1 MKTSRPA
8 LANIFSMPP
17 TPLPIQ
23 IYVITIDGQDL
34 LCVGPAIHPPKHP
47 DNTYLIQNVE
57 FGERITTT
65 EALRLL
71 DGSLLA
77 NVERQ

>member
-1 MKTSRPA
+1 MKPSRPA
-8 LANIFSMPP
+8 LASIFSMPAP
-17 TPLPIQ
+17 QLPIQ
-23 IYVITIDGQDL
+23 IYVITIDGQDI

-47 DNTYLIQNVE
+47 DNTYVIQNVE
-57 FGERITTT
+57 FGERITTA

-77 NVERQ
+77 DVERQ